1 MDYEKLTKDDLV
13 RIIEGIRS
21 PRYAREKSNEAY
33 LTRILEAL
41 LLERYE
47 IESQMHAMK
56 ESLLEIEK
64 SLQEHIDLFDKAPAA
79 YVTLNSSGCVLKI
92 NQNACA
98 VVGKAGTAVAG
109 LPFSSCL
116 TRESR
121 RPFRNHFTEC
131 RGNPQAVRL
140 VNLSVSRDNVTVPIT
155 LMGYFPDVYRGVF
168 IHATIR

>member
-21 PRYAREKSNEAY
+21 PRYAREKSDAAY

-56 ESLLEIEK
+56 DSLLEIEK

-79 YVTLNSSGCVLKI
+79 YVTLNSSGCILKI

-98 VVGKAGTAVAG
+98 VVGKIQTAVAG
-109 LPFSSCL
+109 LPFSSYL
-116 TRESR
+116 TQESR
-121 RPFRNHFTEC
+121 RSFRNHFTEC
-131 RGNPQAVRL
+131 RRNPQAVRL
-140 VNLSVSRDNVTVPIT
+140 VSLSVSRETVTVPIT

-168 IHATIR
+168 MQSSH

>member
-47 IESQMHAMK
+47 IDSQMHAMK

-79 YVTLNSSGCVLKI
+79 CVTLNSSGCILKI

-98 VVGKAGTAVAG
+98 VVGKAWTAVAG
-109 LPFSSCL
+109 LPFSSYL
-116 TRESR
+116 TQESR

-131 RGNPQAVRL
+131 GRNPQAVRL
-140 VNLSVSRDNVTVPIT
+140 VNLSVSRANVTVPIT

-168 IHATIR
+168 IQASH

>member
-1 MDYEKLTKDDLV
+1 MDYEKLTKNDLV

-21 PRYAREKSNEAY
+21 PRYTREKSDAGY

-79 YVTLNSSGCVLKI
+79 YITLNSIGCSRPPILCLPNPGEPAIVSESFHRMPSQSSSSPSRKPQCLAGKRY
-92 NQNACA
+92 CA
-98 VVGKAGTAVAG
+98 NHVDGV
-109 LPFSSCL
+109 F
-116 TRESR
+116 SR
-121 RPFRNHFTEC
+121 RLS
-131 RGNPQAVRL
+131 GRL
-140 VNLSVSRDNVTVPIT
+140 HRSKPLGKMAR
-155 LMGYFPDVYRGVF
+155 
-168 IHATIR
+168 

>member
-21 PRYAREKSNEAY
+21 PRYTREKSDAAY

-64 SLQEHIDLFDKAPAA
+64 SLQ
-79 YVTLNSSGCVLKI
+79 
-92 NQNACA
+92 
-98 VVGKAGTAVAG
+98 
-109 LPFSSCL
+109 
-116 TRESR
+116 
-121 RPFRNHFTEC
+121 
-131 RGNPQAVRL
+131 
-140 VNLSVSRDNVTVPIT
+140 
-155 LMGYFPDVYRGVF
+155 
-168 IHATIR
+168 

>member
-98 VVGKAGTAVAG
+98 VVGKARTAVAG

-168 IHATIR
+168 IHASH

>member
-1 MDYEKLTKDDLV
+1 MDYEKLTKNDLV

-21 PRYAREKSNEAY
+21 PRYTREKSDAAY

-79 YVTLNSSGCVLKI
+79 YITLNSSGCVLKI
-92 NQNACA
+92 NQNACD
-98 VVGKAGTAVAG
+98 VVGKARTAVAG
-109 LPFSSCL
+109 LPFSACL
-116 TRESR
+116 TQESR
-121 RPFRNHFTEC
+121 RSFRNHFTEC
-131 RGNPQAVRL
+131 RRNPQAVRV
-140 VNLSVSRDNVTVPIT
+140 VNLNVSRESDTLPIT

-168 IHATIR
+168 IEASH

>member
-47 IESQMHAMK
+47 IDSQMHAMK
-56 ESLLEIEK
+56 ESLLEIGK
-64 SLQEHIDLFDKAPAA
+64 SLQEHVDLFDKAPAA
-79 YVTLNSSGCVLKI
+79 YVTLNSSGYILRI

-98 VVGKAGTAVAG
+98 VIGKAAVAG
-109 LPFSSCL
+109 LPFSSYL
-116 TRESR
+116 TQESR
-121 RPFRNHFTEC
+121 RSFRNHFTEC
-131 RGNPQAVRL
+131 RRNPQAVRL

-168 IHATIR
+168 ILASH

>member
-41 LLERYE
+41 LLERHE

-79 YVTLNSSGCVLKI
+79 YITLNSSGCILKI

-98 VVGKAGTAVAG
+98 VVGKAWTAVAG
-109 LPFSSCL
+109 LPFSSYL
-116 TRESR
+116 TQESR

-168 IHATIR
+168 IQASH